1 MTTEGRDLV
10 ARALAVASLI
20 AGALA
25 LLAAVLLGGAP

>member
-1 MTTEGRDLV
+1 MTTEGHDPI
-10 ARALAVASLI
+10 ARVLAVVSLI